1 LSSFGVPFYHIY
13 VRFGHGFVYDV
24 VADSILLATYIG
36 MNNEFFFAIPK
47 RKTTVTYSVPGVSDD
62 GPNVPGQII

>member
-1 LSSFGVPFYHIY
+1 MLSV
-13 VRFGHGFVYDV
+13 
-24 VADSILLATYIG
+24 YIG

-47 RKTTVTYSVPGVSDD
+47 RKTIVTYSVPGVSDE